1 MSKSRSRK
9 TMKRKPMK
17 RNKGGNPMK
26 RKTMKR
32 KTMKRKTM
40 KRNKGGNPIKCCVCE
55 KDMGEK
61 EEMFIQIQCLKRNF
75 GNAHRICSSCWWD
88 PNTGF
93 ALESSDHNCPGCRK
107 NMPLTMPSSKDE
119 VVDLT

>member
-1 MSKSRSRK
+1 MPKSRSRK

-17 RNKGGNPMK
+17 RNKGGKP
-26 RKTMKR
+26 
-32 KTMKRKTM
+32 MKRKTM
-40 KRNKGGNPIKCCVCE
+40 KRNKGGNTIKCCVCE

-61 EEMFIQIQCLKRNF
+61 EEMFTPIQCLKKNF

-93 ALESSDHNCPGCRK
+93 ALETSDHNCPGCEK
-107 NMPLTMPSSKDE
+107 NMPLTYFSKIPDKDE
-119 VVDLT
+119 VVDLTES